1 MQAACSR
8 HMRVDAGLS
17 GVINAGQSGIDARMH
32 PAASC
37 QSINLVC
44 IIYVVYE
51 NGDGLFDSCSF

>member
-1 MQAACSR
+1 
-8 HMRVDAGLS
+8 MRVDAGLS
-17 GVINAGQSGIDARMH
+17 GVINAGQSDIDDGLCGIDARMH